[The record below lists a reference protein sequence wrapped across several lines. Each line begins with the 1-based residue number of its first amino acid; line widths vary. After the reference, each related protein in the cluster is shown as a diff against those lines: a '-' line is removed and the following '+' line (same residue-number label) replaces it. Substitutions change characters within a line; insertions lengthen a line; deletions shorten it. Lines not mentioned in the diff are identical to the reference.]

1 MLVVLAPAGFE
12 RTQVIVETGGLGGQQ
27 PGVRNTRL
35 DGERNA
41 GRQPAAGRID
51 DHHLGRKPERRQ
63 ILHDFA
69 SGGSLPGDDQRIV
82 VGWHQHGGALVGETA
97 RDRRAVFAPAIIEHD
112 LGAERRGSLA
122 FGARRIG
129 RHHDDRGHPK
139 ELRRRRYALRVIAG

>member
-1 MLVVLAPAGFE
+1 MI
-12 RTQVIVETGGLGGQQ
+12 TTSGG
-27 PGVRNTRL
+27 
-35 DGERNA
+35 E
-41 GRQPAAGRID
+41 
-51 DHHLGRKPERRQ
+51 PERRQ

-82 VGWHQHGGALVGETA
+82 VGWHQHGGAFVGETA
-97 RDRRAVFAPAIIEHD
+97 RDRRAVFAAAIIEHD